1 MIASVLNK
9 KSGKKFIRKD
19 IQNLRTKLFPT
30 NTETDQSNLMEFLA
44 EIEENGGVY
53 AIKKLPKKKWN
64 HYL

>member
-9 KSGKKFIRKD
+9 KSGKGFIRKN

-44 EIEENGGVY
+44 EIEENGGV
-53 AIKKLPKKKWN
+53 
-64 HYL
+64 